1 VAVPGCLEQESEVEM
16 FRSGRTEQVGLGGGL
31 SGLGGVVIGFGSG
44 FAGGSGGS
52 GVIAFPSL
60 AGPVKSAS

>member
-1 VAVPGCLEQESEVEM
+1 MEM
-16 FRSGRTEQVGLGGGL
+16 FQSGRTEQFGLRGGL

-44 FAGGSGGS
+44 FAGGSGRGGG